1 MRDPRLPEGVEDV
14 LPPHARELEGLR
26 RSILDML
33 HSHGYDY
40 VLCPVF
46 EYLDSLLV
54 GAGADLELQTFT
66 FTDRQSGRL
75 LGLRADLTSQ
85 ALRIDASRI
94 RREGVTRLCY
104 SGPVARAQPE
114 GVFAM
119 RESQIIGAELFGSN
133 DQSADAE
140 IVALMA
146 GVLGLAGI
154 TQPFIEVGHVGI
166 VAELVRELDL
176 DAQQRTNLYAAL
188 HRKANE
194 EVREL
199 TKDFGRAGLGL
210 VALTD
215 LFGHEDTLK
224 SAHEVF
230 MDAPGQVLRR
240 LKELESFVEL
250 LKARMPSAL
259 LRVDLAEITGFSY
272 HTGLVFAAYSK
283 DSGQA
288 LARGGRY
295 DGLGGHYGRPRPA
308 VGFDLDLAR
317 FPIEVGP
324 ESRTVW
330 APKSPEASEAQLQA
344 RQTSIADL
352 REEGW
357 RVVEALSED
366 EPPGQGVSH
375 RLVLGE
381 ANEWHLEPLEEA
393 GSWRKR

>member
-1 MRDPRLPEGVEDV
+1 MRDSRLPEGVEDV
-14 LPPHARELEGLR
+14 LPPHARALEGLR
-26 RSILDML
+26 RAILDML
-33 HSHGYDY
+33 HAHGYDY

-85 ALRIDASRI
+85 ALRIDASRV

-119 RESQIIGAELFGSN
+119 RESQIIGAELFGS
-133 DQSADAE
+133 DSQSADAE
-140 IVALMA
+140 IVSLMA
-146 GVLGLAGI
+146 GVLSLAGI
-154 TQPFIEVGHVGI
+154 TRPFIEVGHVGI
-166 VAELVRELDL
+166 VAELVAELELD
-176 DAQQRTNLYAAL
+176 AKQRTRLYAAL
-188 HRKANE
+188 HRKAYE

-199 TKDFGRAGLGL
+199 TKGCGRAGPAL

-215 LFGHEDTLK
+215 LFGDEDTLK

-250 LKARMPSAL
+250 LRQRVPSAI
-259 LRVDLAEITGFSY
+259 LRIDLAETTGFSY

-283 DSGQA
+283 DSGQV

-295 DGLGGHYGRPRPA
+295 DGLGGRYGRPRPA

-317 FPIEVGP
+317 FPIGADAQ
-324 ESRTVW
+324 SRTTWV
-330 APKSPEASEAQLQA
+330 PKSQEMSEAQRQA
-344 RQTSIADL
+344 RQTRMANL

-366 EPPGQGVSH
+366 EPMPEGVSH
-375 RLVLGE
+375 RLILGE
-381 ANEWHLEPLEEA
+381 ANEWRPEPL
-393 GSWRKR
+393 